1 MDKEFIGNIYA
12 IVGGITLIFIIAIL
26 LISFF
31 DTKSW
36 NDGHCKCGGNW
47 VYEQAVGHHYYTTY
61 MYTCDKC
68 GKAIEITDKR

>member
-1 MDKEFIGNIYA
+1 MDKEFVGMIGTVIGGLILM
-12 IVGGITLIFIIAIL
+12 IVVVTL

-47 VYEQAVGHHYYTTY
+47 VYEQAVGHEYLTTY
-61 MYTCDKC
+61 LYTCDKC
-68 GKAIEITDKR
+68 GKTIEITDKR

>member
-1 MDKEFIGNIYA
+1 MDKEFAGMIGAVIGGLILM
-12 IVGGITLIFIIAIL
+12 IVVATLL
-26 LISFF
+26 VSFF

-61 MYTCDKC
+61 LYTCDKC
-68 GKAIEITDKR
+68 GRAIEITDRR

>member
-1 MDKEFIGNIYA
+1 MDKEFIGMIGTVIGGLILM
-12 IVGGITLIFIIAIL
+12 IVVVTLL
-26 LISFF
+26 VSFF

-47 VYEQAVGHHYYTTY
+47 VYEQAVGHEYFTTY
-61 MYTCDKC
+61 LYTCDKC